1 MSANVLA
8 LAQIT
13 AIFGRFAAAFDVSR
27 LCRCRPLL
35 PVAAPQRTRSPLRLV
50 SKALAAPPASG
61 LQRTDAAR
69 VGYDPQVADV
79 VQAKDE
85 VAPPARSAAE
95 VRSADLTLEALFRQ
109 YSSYVAAIALRLVGR
124 DGDVDDVV
132 QEVFLG
138 AWKGVANLRDPG
150 AVKGWLATVTVRIA
164 RRKLR
169 MRRVKQ
175 FFRFDDEPTYEDI
188 PAPGASPEEKVLLAR
203 VYQILD
209 GIPVDHR
216 LAWTLRHVER
226 EQLDDVAR
234 LCGCS
239 LATAKRRITAAQQA
253 IDAVIFEKND
263 SEPPHV

>member
-1 MSANVLA
+1 MS
-8 LAQIT
+8 
-13 AIFGRFAAAFDVSR
+13 
-27 LCRCRPLL
+27 P
-35 PVAAPQRTRSPLRLV
+35 
-50 SKALAAPPASG
+50 
-61 LQRTDAAR
+61 
-69 VGYDPQVADV
+69 YDPGVVDVA
-79 VQAKDE
+79 QTKQE
-85 VAPPARSAAE
+85 VAPPASNARAGT
-95 VRSADLTLEALFRQ
+95 VDLTLEALFRQ
-109 YSSYVAAIALRLVGR
+109 YSGYVAAIAMRLLGR

-203 VYQILD
+203 VYEILD

-216 LAWTLRHVER
+216 LAWTLRLVER

-239 LATAKRRITAAQQA
+239 LATAKRRISAAQQA
-253 IDAVIFEKND
+253 IDAVIHEKP
-263 SEPPHV
+263 ERPETEQRHV

>member
-1 MSANVLA
+1 M
-8 LAQIT
+8 
-13 AIFGRFAAAFDVSR
+13 
-27 LCRCRPLL
+27 
-35 PVAAPQRTRSPLRLV
+35 QRTRSPLRLV
-50 SKALAAPPASG
+50 SKAVSG
-61 LQRTDAAR
+61 QG
-69 VGYDPQVADV
+69 GYDPDV
-79 VQAKDE
+79 VDVAQTKDAVVPSPAVASANTRE
-85 VAPPARSAAE
+85 V
-95 VRSADLTLEALFRQ
+95 VDLTLESLFRQ
-109 YSSYVAAIALRLVGR
+109 YSGYVAAIALRLLGR

-188 PAPGASPEEKVLLAR
+188 PAPGATPEEKVLLAR
-203 VYQILD
+203 VYEILD

-253 IDAVIFEKND
+253 IDAVIHEKHEQSD
-263 SEPPHV
+263 TEQRHV